1 MRLKGGITM
10 KEKELVYCHQRFL
23 NIEENLAF
31 TKQTE
36 LEVLVSKGTFHNW
49 TLYGHFDYP
58 LDPAEYR
65 EKTYQLARNR

>member
-1 MRLKGGITM
+1 MKGGIIV
-10 KEKELVYCHQRFL
+10 KEKSCYCHQRFL

-36 LEVLVSKGTFHNW
+36 LEVLVPKGTFQKW

-58 LDPAEYR
+58 LEPAEYR
-65 EKTYQLARNR
+65 KKTNQLGRNQYYI